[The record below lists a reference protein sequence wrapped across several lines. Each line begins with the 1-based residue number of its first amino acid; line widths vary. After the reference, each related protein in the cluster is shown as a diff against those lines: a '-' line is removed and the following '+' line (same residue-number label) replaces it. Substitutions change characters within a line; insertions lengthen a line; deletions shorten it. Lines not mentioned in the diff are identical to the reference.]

1 MNADPRRAIA
11 GPAHH
16 IYHEATACSTVSL
29 PGRGFIVSDSLSETP
44 VPSPPLGSEPASQPE
59 AGGASPRRGR
69 LLLRLLLLTALTTA
83 LVWFWDPLIVQ
94 YRQARARMS
103 LDKRREAETLDS
115 LRTALRRDLDN
126 PHTLLWLA
134 RTHRRLGDLPRT
146 SLLLDRAET
155 LGGDARR
162 IELER
167 RLVLAQSGRLG
178 EVEPLL
184 PDMLIDAGADG
195 PDVCEAFVQGFFVN
209 LRTAEALRLL
219 DLWQESF
226 PKDPQP
232 YFMRAYLM
240 RSLDKYTEAEQIYR
254 QGLALAPDR
263 TAMRRELADIL
274 VVTNQLDQAESELTQ
289 CLQEAPD
296 DPQVYFGLA
305 RCAYQRGNL
314 AEVPPRL
321 EETLQRAPDH
331 YEARR
336 LRGQLKLAEGQAAE
350 ALPDLEAVVA
360 ERPYDTLA
368 RDALG
373 RTLSAL
379 GAPTRPSRTWISW
392 SRRASNSA
400 VWIAS
405 FANRWSDPTT
415 PSCGTRSGPFCWSTG
430 RPTTRP
436 AGYVPPWSCSPITP
450 ARIGHWPSTTKHV
463 EMRPARPSTAC
474 VPMRT
479 NASHDHPPL
488 SEAFRHHAGGRRQP
502 GIRRGAGRL

>member
-1 MNADPRRAIA
+1 MVRGAQNENHPQGIPNAQGQSPRSVNPDPRRAIA
-11 GPAHH
+11 GPKHH
-16 IYHEATACSTVSL
+16 IYHKGTACSTVSL
-29 PGRGFIVSDSLSETP
+29 PGRGFIVSDSLSQTP
-44 VPSPPLGSEPASQPE
+44 VPSPPLGTEPASEPE
-59 AGGASPRRGR
+59 ARGASPRRGR

-83 LVWFWDPLIVQ
+83 LVWFWDPLIIQ

-115 LRTALRRDLDN
+115 LRAALRRDLDN

-274 VVTNQLDQAESELTQ
+274 VVTNQLDQAESELS
-289 CLQEAPD
+289 AMPAGG
-296 DPQVYFGLA
+296 PGRSPGLLWVSALRLPA
-305 RCAYQRGNL
+305 RQSCRGPATAGGDAATSAGSL
-314 AEVPPRL
+314 RGPSFAG
-321 EETLQRAPDH
+321 TAQ
-331 YEARR
+331 ARR
-336 LRGQLKLAEGQAAE
+336 GTGRG
-350 ALPDLEAVVA
+350 
-360 ERPYDTLA
+360 
-368 RDALG
+368 
-373 RTLSAL
+373 
-379 GAPTRPSRTWISW
+379 GAPGSRS
-392 SRRASNSA
+392 
-400 VWIAS
+400 
-405 FANRWSDPTT
+405 
-415 PSCGTRSGPFCWSTG
+415 
-430 RPTTRP
+430 
-436 AGYVPPWSCSPITP
+436 
-450 ARIGHWPSTTKHV
+450 
-463 EMRPARPSTAC
+463 
-474 VPMRT
+474 
-479 NASHDHPPL
+479 
-488 SEAFRHHAGGRRQP
+488 GGRR
-502 GIRRGAGRL
+502 AAV

>member
-1 MNADPRRAIA
+1 VNADPRRAIA

-16 IYHEATACSTVSL
+16 IYHEATECSTVSL
-29 PGRGFIVSDSLSETP
+29 PGREFIVSDSLPETP
-44 VPSPPLGSEPASQPE
+44 IPSPGAEPASEPQ
-59 AGGASPRRGR
+59 ARGASPHRSR

-83 LVWFWDPLIVQ
+83 LVWFWNPLIIQ

-115 LRTALRRDLDN
+115 LRAALRRDLDN

-240 RSLDKYTEAEQIYR
+240 RSLDKFTEAEQIYR

-263 TAMRRELADIL
+263 TAMRRQLADIL
-274 VVTNQLDQAESELTQ
+274 VETNQLDQAESELAQ
-289 CLQEAPD
+289 CLKETPD

-368 RDALG
+368 REALG
-373 RTLSAL
+373 RSLTSLGRTDEAKSHLDFVVKAGEQLGRVDRLFRESLERPNDAELRYEIGSILLEYGSPDDAARWLRAAL
-379 GAPTRPSRTWISW
+379 ELQPDHAGAH
-392 SRRASNSA
+392 RALATYNEA
-400 VWIAS
+400 RGDAAGAS
-405 FANRWSDPTT
+405 FHRLRANADQREP
-415 PSCGTRSGPFCWSTG
+415 
-430 RPTTRP
+430 
-436 AGYVPPWSCSPITP
+436 
-450 ARIGHWPSTTKHV
+450 
-463 EMRPARPSTAC
+463 
-474 VPMRT
+474 
-479 NASHDHPPL
+479 
-488 SEAFRHHAGGRRQP
+488 
-502 GIRRGAGRL
+502 